1 MSALDLSRLKPVE
14 LPVET
19 LEIQLKDDFNVNPE
33 TGEKTPNIQKLDIH
47 ALSGEGMIAWGQNG
61 MNNLENVQ
69 FEARTCLTAL
79 IYGADMPEEE
89 ARLLMNYD
97 RATAVKINTAVWILT
112 SKFYA
117 AKNKEAET
125 AEKNSETAD
134 VNTGD

>member
-33 TGEKTPNIQKLDIH
+33 TGEKTPNIQKLEIH
-47 ALSGEGMIAWGQNG
+47 AISGEGMIAWGQNG
-61 MNNLENVQ
+61 LNNLENVQ
-69 FEARTCLTAL
+69 FEARACLTAL
-79 IYGADMPEEE
+79 IYGADMPEDE

-97 RATAVKINTAVWILT
+97 RATAVKINNAVWILT
-112 SKFYA
+112 SNFYA

-134 VNTGD
+134 VITGD

>member
-1 MSALDLSRLKPVE
+1 MKTLDLSRLKPVE
-14 LPVET
+14 LPTET

-33 TGEKTPNIQKLDIH
+33 TGEKTPNIQKIEVH
-47 ALSGEGMIAWGQNG
+47 AISGEGMIAWGQNG
-61 MNNLENVQ
+61 LNTLENVQ
-69 FEARTCLTAL
+69 FEARACLTAL
-79 IYGADMPEEE
+79 IYGADMPEDQ

-97 RATAVKINTAVWILT
+97 RESALKIQSAIWILT

-125 AEKNSETAD
+125 AEKNSGTAD